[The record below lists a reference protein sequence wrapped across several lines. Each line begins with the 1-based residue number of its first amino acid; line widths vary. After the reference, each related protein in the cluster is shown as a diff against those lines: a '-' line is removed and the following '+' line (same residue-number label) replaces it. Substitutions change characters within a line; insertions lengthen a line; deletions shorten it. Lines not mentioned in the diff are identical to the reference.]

1 MMGSLGIQGTSKVR
15 VGSSSSLGFSME
27 AGKGDTHNEDLKGKS
42 SQKSSM
48 LTVGSHR
55 SNSKRLPGASLWGG
69 TVRPQERNGYESQC
83 VETSHGYVVIPCRI
97 APGTKLGMVAWHKPF
112 FWPYCAPGLCWL
124 TWNSWIFMPTRKGW
138 CQVPVYI
145 KHLELSLTTL
155 Q

>member
-55 SNSKRLPGASLWGG
+55 SNSKRLPGASL
-69 TVRPQERNGYESQC
+69 
-83 VETSHGYVVIPCRI
+83 
-97 APGTKLGMVAWHKPF
+97 
-112 FWPYCAPGLCWL
+112 
-124 TWNSWIFMPTRKGW
+124 
-138 CQVPVYI
+138 
-145 KHLELSLTTL
+145 
-155 Q
+155 